1 MESLAILPALTLM
14 LPAVAPFFTTLFLLW
29 IFRRFRCTSR
39 TRNTGADSRKLF
51 DPGEIAV
58 LAGILLAFGLF
69 DPASILSFTNPERP
83 MDWIPDLLV
92 AEVLSRTL
100 ASFFFRKSRSSF
112 PPGITA
118 IPFIVLILLW
128 PLLRQKSGTEAWTL
142 SLTTLV
148 SWIALHFFVIAG
160 DKDKEDRSRSRLLL
174 LLLATLTFT
183 AISPL
188 SGSLL
193 LGQLG
198 SGLSAVMTATL
209 LFSIVTKTSAPL
221 SESALSLGT
230 LLLIGFFYAEIPFP
244 VIGLLLLALFAG
256 GLGGRILH
264 RTPLP
269 GWGAFLLFLILSG
282 VPLGLA
288 VANALRSMPSPEAY

>member
-14 LPAVAPFFTTLFLLW
+14 LPAVAPFLATFFLLW
-29 IFRRFRCTSR
+29 FFRKFCSTSR
-39 TRNTGADSRKLF
+39 VRHIRAASRTPF

-58 LAGILLAFGLF
+58 LGGILLAFGLF
-69 DPASILSFTNPERP
+69 DPPSILSFSNPERP

-100 ASFFFRKSRSSF
+100 ASFFFGQSRSPF

-118 IPFIVLILLW
+118 IPFIVPILLW

-142 SLTTLV
+142 SLATLV
-148 SWIALHFFVIAG
+148 SWIALHFSVIAG
-160 DKDKEDRSRSRLLL
+160 DKEDRSRSRLLL

-183 AISPL
+183 TISPL

-198 SGLSAVMTATL
+198 GGLSAVMTATL
-209 LFSIVTKTSAPL
+209 LFSLLTKTSAPL
-221 SESALSLGT
+221 TECALSLGA

-244 VIGLLLLALFAG
+244 VIGLLLLALIAG
-256 GLGGRILH
+256 GLGGRILR

-269 GWGAFLLFLILSG
+269 GWAAFLLFLALSG

-288 VANALRSMPSPEAY
+288 VVDALRSMPSSGAY